1 MAMPDEHDAWMW
13 ERARSIVDRAD
24 RLQRRFFQLSQGTG
38 GRVTWEPPVDV
49 FRTATELWVLV
60 ALPGV
65 EAQAV
70 EVGLEGGTLIVAGER
85 NLPEAFRSAHV
96 HRLEIPYGRFERRI
110 PLPVGRYAGPVRQVA
125 DGCLVL
131 RFRILD

>member
-1 MAMPDEHDAWMW
+1 MSNDPDAWMW

-24 RLQRRFFQLSQGTG
+24 RLQRRFFQPSQGAGT
-38 GRVTWEPPVDV
+38 RVTWEPPVDV

-65 EAQAV
+65 EAGAV
-70 EVGLEGGTLIVAGER
+70 EVGLEGGTLVVAGQR
-85 NLPEAFRSAHV
+85 QLPEAFRSAHV

-110 PLPVGRYAGPVRQVA
+110 PLPVGRYEGPVRQMA
-125 DGCLVL
+125 DGCLAL